1 MDEIKI
7 YKEVRLSK
15 SCIGPEEKAAVLKV
29 LDHEFLGMGAEVN
42 QFEKRLEFFFSRPAV
57 CVNTG
62 TAAIHLALQALGIG
76 DGDEV
81 LVQALTYVATFQAIA
96 ATGAKPIACDIDK
109 ENFCIDLN
117 DAARKFSSR
126 TKAIIPVHYA
136 GGVGDLEGIYKFA
149 RERNIRIVED
159 AAHAFGTSYKNKR
172 IGSFGDIACF
182 SFDGI
187 KNITSGEGG
196 CVITDDQ
203 DVLKKI
209 QDSRLLGV
217 ENDTDKRF
225 QGKRSWEFDVH
236 HQGWRYHMSNL
247 MAAIGIAQ
255 LEKFKKAALDRQT
268 LAKRYVIN
276 LSQCP
281 KLRCLPLDYD
291 SVVPHIFVIQNLS
304 KIARSDIIKQLS
316 LKKIQL
322 GVHYFPNHKLSYF
335 KDSNLEPLLA
345 TDAMYKTLITL
356 PLHPDLSLE
365 DVDYVSSQL
374 IDVLQ

>member
-1 MDEIKI
+1 MDEMNI
-7 YKEVRLSK
+7 YREVRLSK

-29 LDHEFLGMGAEVN
+29 LDHEFLGMGAEVH
-42 QFEKRLEFFFSRPAV
+42 QFETELKFFFSRPAV

-62 TAAIHLALQALGIG
+62 TAAIQLALQALGIG
-76 DGDEV
+76 AGDEV

-109 ENFCIDLN
+109 ENFCIDLD
-117 DAARKFSSR
+117 DATRKFSSR

-136 GGVGDLEGIYKFA
+136 GGVGNLESIYNFA
-149 RERNIRIVED
+149 RKRSIRVVED
-159 AAHAFGTSYKNKR
+159 AAHAFGTSYKNRK

-225 QGKRSWEFDVH
+225 QGKRSWEFDVNY
-236 HQGWRYHMSNL
+236 QGWRYHMSNI
-247 MAAIGIAQ
+247 MAAIGTEQ
-255 LEKFKKAALDRQT
+255 LAKFEKAASDRQR
-268 LAKRYVIN
+268 LAKRYVVN
-276 LSQCP
+276 LSKCP
-281 KLRCLPLDYD
+281 KVRCLPLDYD
-291 SVVPHIFVIQNLS
+291 SVVPHIFVVQNLS
-304 KIARSDIIKQLS
+304 KIERSEIIKQLAS
-316 LKKIQL
+316 KKIQL
-322 GVHYFPNHKLSYF
+322 GVHYLPNHKLSYF
-335 KDSNLEPLLA
+335 KDLNLEPLLN
-345 TDAMYKTLITL
+345 TDALYKTLITL
-356 PLHPDLSLE
+356 PLHPDLCLE